1 MSEVTEIVLPEHS
14 FSVFFY
20 FTVNIESNVI
30 RNWIIN
36 QQTYRWNEFSNPTAL
51 NESIQ
56 LRHIRHIHD
65 HNNAMDN
72 DNNNNVQLAE
82 NILYQTNDN
91 SAIDMITFN
100 TDRRKSRMRYTF

>member
-1 MSEVTEIVLPEHS
+1 MKFHYDQLLVQLMKENGHIQ
-14 FSVFFY
+14 
-20 FTVNIESNVI
+20 VNNLIIPKS
-30 RNWIIN
+30 IIN